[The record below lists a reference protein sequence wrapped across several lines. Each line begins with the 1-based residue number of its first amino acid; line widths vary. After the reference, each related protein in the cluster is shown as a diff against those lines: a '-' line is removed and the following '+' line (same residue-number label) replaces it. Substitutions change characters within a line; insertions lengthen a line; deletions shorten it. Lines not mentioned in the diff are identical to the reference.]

1 MRRRDKASGK
11 ATKAQRHKA
20 VAVKRR
26 KAAVR
31 RRNSHAASKKP
42 NIAQVARESQL
53 ERQLRVNE
61 ERWRAVIANPFIGIT
76 VLDRNQ
82 YFIVANSTY
91 QKMVGYT
98 NYELNKLTPL
108 DITPAAE
115 REINKVLFKE
125 LQEGKRQHF
134 ELVKRLQRKDG
145 KLIWIQL
152 YVFKIPDRESVGQHT
167 FGMSFDITEKMQAQ
181 DALHA
186 AHAELARSAQ
196 VSRMGAMTASIAH
209 EINQPLGAI
218 LANASAGLRWMAQ
231 SPPNLAEARES
242 FEQIVRDGQR
252 TAEVIQSVRAMFKS
266 RELARVSID
275 LNQLIHEVLTL
286 VQGTLQRHGIVVHT
300 ELDEALIPVTGNRMQ
315 LQQVLF
321 NLVTN
326 AIEALESVAD
336 RMMLVK
342 SERESSGEVRI
353 TVEDSGSGINPENI
367 DRIFGSFFTT
377 KAEGMGMGLSI
388 CRSIIE
394 SHGGRLWASP
404 SHPQGAILQFTLPAG
419 TSADE

>member
-1 MRRRDKASGK
+1 
-11 ATKAQRHKA
+11 
-20 VAVKRR
+20 
-26 KAAVR
+26 
-31 RRNSHAASKKP
+31 
-42 NIAQVARESQL
+42 
-53 ERQLRVNE
+53 
-61 ERWRAVIANPFIGIT
+61 
-76 VLDRNQ
+76 
-82 YFIVANSTY
+82 
-91 QKMVGYT
+91 MVGYT
-98 NYELNKLTPL
+98 NDELKKLTPL

-181 DALHA
+181 DALQA
-186 AHAELARSAQ
+186 AYAELARSGQ

-252 TAEVIQSVRAMFKS
+252 TADVIQSVRAMFKS
-266 RELARVSID
+266 KELALVSID
-275 LNQLIHEVLTL
+275 LNQLIDEVLTL

-326 AIEALESVAD
+326 AIEALESVAND
-336 RMMLVK
+336 DGQIRTRK
-342 SERESSGEVRI
+342 QRRGA
-353 TVEDSGSGINPENI
+353 N
-367 DRIFGSFFTT
+367 
-377 KAEGMGMGLSI
+377 
-388 CRSIIE
+388 
-394 SHGGRLWASP
+394 HG
-404 SHPQGAILQFTLPAG
+404 
-419 TSADE
+419 

>member
-26 KAAVR
+26 KTAVR

-82 YFIVANSTY
+82 FFIVANSTY

-134 ELVKRLQRKDG
+134 ELVKRLQRKD
-145 KLIWIQL
+145 
-152 YVFKIPDRESVGQHT
+152 
-167 FGMSFDITEKMQAQ
+167 
-181 DALHA
+181 
-186 AHAELARSAQ
+186 
-196 VSRMGAMTASIAH
+196 
-209 EINQPLGAI
+209 
-218 LANASAGLRWMAQ
+218 AN
-231 SPPNLAEARES
+231 
-242 FEQIVRDGQR
+242 
-252 TAEVIQSVRAMFKS
+252 
-266 RELARVSID
+266 
-275 LNQLIHEVLTL
+275 
-286 VQGTLQRHGIVVHT
+286 
-300 ELDEALIPVTGNRMQ
+300 
-315 LQQVLF
+315 
-321 NLVTN
+321 
-326 AIEALESVAD
+326 
-336 RMMLVK
+336 
-342 SERESSGEVRI
+342 
-353 TVEDSGSGINPENI
+353 
-367 DRIFGSFFTT
+367 
-377 KAEGMGMGLSI
+377 
-388 CRSIIE
+388 
-394 SHGGRLWASP
+394 
-404 SHPQGAILQFTLPAG
+404 
-419 TSADE
+419 